1 MRTGLTL
8 MIYKPDKR
16 KPGMFSFKEPLH
28 KNVWLC
34 IAIGFLTTS
43 VILFLIGRFSPFE
56 WSQNS
61 EEGPSSEFSMS
72 NSLWSTLG
80 ALMQQGSD
88 ISPRLFSEN
97 LITKYIELHIEWTDY
112 SCFMLFLR
120 CFFFNYENKNWCR
133 SFSGRCAE
141 SAWWFFTLIL
151 VASYTANLAA
161 FLTVESMDFKI
172 RNVDDLVS
180 QTKVKY
186 GTVQGGSSE
195 DFFRVRV

>member
-1 MRTGLTL
+1 

-88 ISPRLFSEN
+88 ISPRLFLGN
-97 LITKYIELHIEWTDY
+97 
-112 SCFMLFLR
+112 F
-120 CFFFNYENKNWCR
+120 
-133 SFSGRCAE
+133 
-141 SAWWFFTLIL
+141 IL
-151 VASYTANLAA
+151 LLNISNCILNEQIIAVLCCVLDGF
-161 FLTVESMDFKI
+161 FLTMKI
-172 RNVDDLVS
+172 RIDAGLSLGGARRVH
-180 QTKVKY
+180 
-186 GTVQGGSSE
+186 GGSSRS
-195 DFFRVRV
+195 FWWRPTPPTWRRSSQWKAWISK

>member
-88 ISPRLFSEN
+88 ISPRFFSEN

-112 SCFMLFLR
+112 SCFMLFLNR
-120 CFFFNYENKNWCR
+120 CFF
-133 SFSGRCAE
+133 
-141 SAWWFFTLIL
+141 
-151 VASYTANLAA
+151 
-161 FLTVESMDFKI
+161 LTMKI
-172 RNVDDLVS
+172 RIDAGLSLGGARRVH
-180 QTKVKY
+180 
-186 GTVQGGSSE
+186 GGSSRS
-195 DFFRVRV
+195 FWWRPTPPTWRRSSQWKAWISK

>member
-1 MRTGLTL
+1 MLSVFWRRVLFCFWLVGLVHLSGPRT
-8 MIYKPDKR
+8 PR
-16 KPGMFSFKEPLH
+16 KVHQASLACPIPCGVHWVPWCSK
-28 KNVWLC
+28 
-34 IAIGFLTTS
+34 
-43 VILFLIGRFSPFE
+43 GR
-56 WSQNS
+56 
-61 EEGPSSEFSMS
+61 
-72 NSLWSTLG
+72 TYH
-80 ALMQQGSD
+80 QGYF
-88 ISPRLFSEN
+88 RKFY

-112 SCFMLFLR
+112 SCFMLCLR
-120 CFFFNYENKNWCR
+120 WVFFNYENKNWCR

>member
-88 ISPRLFSEN
+88 ISPRFFSEN

-120 CFFFNYENKNWCR
+120 CFF
-133 SFSGRCAE
+133 
-141 SAWWFFTLIL
+141 
-151 VASYTANLAA
+151 
-161 FLTVESMDFKI
+161 LTMKI
-172 RNVDDLVS
+172 RIDAGLS
-180 QTKVKY
+180 LGGARKVH
-186 GTVQGGSSE
+186 GGSSRS
-195 DFFRVRV
+195 FWWRPTPPTWRRSSQWKAWISK